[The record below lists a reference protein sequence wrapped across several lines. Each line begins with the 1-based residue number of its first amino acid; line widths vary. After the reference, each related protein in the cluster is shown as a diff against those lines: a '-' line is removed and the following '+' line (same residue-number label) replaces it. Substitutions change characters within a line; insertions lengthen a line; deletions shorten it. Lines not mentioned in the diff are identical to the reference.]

1 MMDKQQKIKELS
13 ELCSNLINTPISL
26 MVQAGLLDKQTAKDV
41 LQTEKIEKL
50 VKEIQTNEQIK

>member
-13 ELCSNLINTPISL
+13 ELCSNAIVTPLSL
-26 MVQAGLLDKQTAKDV
+26 MVQARLLDKQIAKDI

-50 VKEIQTNEQIK
+50 VKEIQTNE